1 MCFINRNN
9 IPDGVIISDQGIEI
23 SEQSDDFTYEE
34 GYALTIGCPGKQLLT
49 TIVSSITCLSN
60 ERWRPDYRSLRC
72 I

>member
-23 SEQSDDFTYEE
+23 SDQSDDLTYEE
-34 GYALTIGCPGKQLLT
+34 GYALTIGCPGEQLLN
-49 TIVSSITCLSN
+49 TIVRSITCLSN